1 MTRRNVLGAIAVVLF
16 MSQALI
22 AGAAVGGSESK
33 AVLLICD
40 GVSPADVSAA
50 KAPHLQ
56 ELMRTGG
63 IGLMNTRSARLGD
76 TGSGYLTIGS
86 GALAEVPNRADA
98 GLAFNANRVYE
109 GRPVSELYE
118 SQNARN
124 AGERAVVVL
133 TAPLLTR
140 RNAERSYGARPGLL
154 GETLRQAGKK
164 VSVAGNADLYSR
176 HSREV
181 ALVAMDDSGLVP
193 EGAVERELLIQDG
206 KGPFGLSTDTHKLLA
221 TSLELLKESDLL
233 IVELGDSRRANFYA
247 DFLTEKAFERERSDA
262 LLKVD
267 AFLEGLLRARSGKND
282 LIMFVSPNPPVSLR
296 EEPGQLTLLAARGP
310 NIGRGLL
317 TSPSTRRKGL
327 VTNTDIAPTILEHLG
342 VPVPEEM
349 TGRSVQSLSG
359 QADPNI
365 LVEMEKRIMTTA
377 SQRKPILTAYVAVVF
392 VLLVLG
398 ALSLPLAPETYLLR
412 TIQFLLVWALAVPLA
427 LMALPLLPNYSLE
440 LTSFFALCISGLAA
454 GLAWLTTRDFV
465 RAVGEV
471 ALVTAL
477 VISADIIL
485 GAPLMKWSLLGYDP
499 LIGAR
504 FYGVGNEYMGVL
516 IGAALIG
523 TSIQLDTYPKT
534 RRALLPVT
542 GASFLLLVLLIGH
555 PRLGANTG
563 GTIAAAAAFL
573 LAYARLRGTKI
584 NLRSVAVIT
593 ALVVLTVAIFLAID
607 YLNAA
612 KERSHAGKAVS
623 LIRKEGA
630 RSALEIVKRKAAT
643 NFKLIQWTIWSKVFI
658 VSLLI
663 FAFVFSKPIGV
674 FKRIAA
680 KYPSITSGI
689 YAIVTGS
696 VVALVFN
703 DSGVVAAAT
712 MIIFGVVTLLHV
724 AIERERGLA

>member
-1 MTRRNVLGAIAVVLF
+1 
-16 MSQALI
+16 
-22 AGAAVGGSESK
+22 
-33 AVLLICD
+33 
-40 GVSPADVSAA
+40 
-50 KAPHLQ
+50 
-56 ELMRTGG
+56 
-63 IGLMNTRSARLGD
+63 
-76 TGSGYLTIGS
+76 
-86 GALAEVPNRADA
+86 
-98 GLAFNANRVYE
+98 
-109 GRPVSELYE
+109 LYE

-124 AGERAVVVL
+124 AGDGAVVVL
-133 TAPLLTR
+133 TAPLLAR
-140 RNAERSYGARPGLL
+140 RNAERDYGARPGLL

-176 HSREV
+176 HSRAV
-181 ALVAMDDSGLVP
+181 ALVAMDESGLVP

-206 KGPFGLSTDTHKLLA
+206 KGPFGLSTDTQKLLA

-233 IVELGDSRRANFYA
+233 IVELGDSWRANFYA
-247 DFLTEKAFERERSDA
+247 DFLTEKAFERERREA

-282 LIMFVSPNPPVSLR
+282 LIMLVSPNPPVSLR

-310 NIGRGLL
+310 NIGHGLL

-349 TGRSVQSLSG
+349 TGRSVQSLDG
-359 QADPNI
+359 QADPGL
-365 LVEMEKRIMTTA
+365 LVEMEKRIMATA

-412 TIQFLLVWALAVPLA
+412 TIQFLLLWALAVPLA
-427 LMALPLLPNYSLE
+427 LLALPLLPNNSLE
-440 LTSFFALCISGLAA
+440 LTSFFGLCISFLAA

-477 VISADIIL
+477 VISADIVL

-542 GASFLLLVLLIGH
+542 GVSFLLLVLLIGH

-607 YLNAA
+607 YLNGAR
-612 KERSHAGKAVS
+612 ERSHAGKAVS

-630 RSALEIVKRKAAT
+630 RSALDIIKRKAAT

-674 FKRIAA
+674 FKRITA